1 MTQWR
6 EIERRITEPR
16 FDQTIHA
23 ALRLQLC
30 AMLAEVDALDFAAAR
45 EDLDVSDSVLSKHV
59 KVLADEGYV
68 EITSRTS
75 GGRSRKRLALTQ
87 AGARAYAGHVA
98 ELRRL
103 IG

>member
-1 MTQWR
+1 M
-6 EIERRITEPR
+6 TEPR

-23 ALRLQLC
+23 PIRLQLC

-59 KVLADEGYV
+59 KVLADAGYV
-68 EITSRTS
+68 SVTSHNLT
-75 GGRSRKRLALTQ
+75 GRARKRLALTR
-87 AGARAYAGHVA
+87 AGAHAYAGHVA